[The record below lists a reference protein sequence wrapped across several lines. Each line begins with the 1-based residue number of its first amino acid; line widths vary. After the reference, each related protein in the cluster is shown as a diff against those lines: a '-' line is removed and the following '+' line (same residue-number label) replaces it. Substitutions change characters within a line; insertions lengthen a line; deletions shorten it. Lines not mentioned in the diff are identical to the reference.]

1 LTPNPFLGVVYHWTG
16 GLAAASFY
24 IPYRAVRQWSWETYW
39 LVGGVFSWI
48 IAPWTMALLLVPDAR
63 GAIHATPT
71 GSVLWAYTFG
81 ALWGIGGL
89 TFGLTMRYL
98 GIALGVAVALGLCNA
113 FGTLM
118 PPIFSGD
125 LGEILGSRSG
135 QIILLGVLASLA
147 GIAICG
153 AAGVS
158 KERELSSAQKHA
170 AIPEFDFGKGMLVA
184 TFSGVMSACFAYG
197 LAAGQPLA
205 DAARRQLLASGRS
218 ELWQNLPVLIVVLA
232 GGFTTNLIWCVVL
245 NIRHGTAHQYL
256 SVSQG
261 TDSSGAAAAASALLR
276 NYLWSALAG
285 VVWYLQFFCY
295 SMGAAQMGRYGFS
308 SWTLHMASIII
319 FSTLW
324 GIALDEWRGTS
335 RRTHA
340 LVGAGLAILVG
351 STIVVGYGNF
361 VKVADVAVR
370 AVAVP
375 SGGATLAKSHAS
387 LGPGHSAF
395 SAYLAREADRKTCH
409 DGGGEAKVRGT
420 PKLLILH
427 DLWR

>member
-1 LTPNPFLGVVYHWTG
+1 LLGVIYHWTG

-24 IPYRAVRQWSWETYW
+24 IPYRAVRRWSWETYW

-63 GAIHATPT
+63 GAIRATPT
-71 GSVLWAYTFG
+71 RSVLWAYAFG
-81 ALWGIGGL
+81 VLWGLGGL
-89 TFGLTMRYL
+89 TFGLTVRYL

-125 LGEILGSRSG
+125 FGEILRSRSG
-135 QIILLGVLASLA
+135 QIILLGVLASIA

-158 KERELSSAQKHA
+158 KEAELSPAQKHA

-205 DAARRQLLASGRS
+205 DAARRQLL
-218 ELWQNLPVLIVVLA
+218 IVVLA
-232 GGFTTNLIWCVVL
+232 GGFTTNLVWCVAL
-245 NIRHGTAHQYL
+245 NIKNGTARQYL
-256 SVSQG
+256 GLGGSMDG
-261 TDSSGAAAAASALLR
+261 PGAAMAGSPLLR

-285 VVWYLQFFCY
+285 FVWYLQFFCY
-295 SMGAAQMGRYGFS
+295 GMGAAQMGRYGFS

-324 GIALDEWRGTS
+324 GIALNEWKGTS
-335 RRTHA
+335 GRTHA
-340 LVGAGLAILVG
+340 LIGAGLAILVG
-351 STIVVGYGNF
+351 STLVVGYGNYI
-361 VKVADVAVR
+361 
-370 AVAVP
+370 
-375 SGGATLAKSHAS
+375 KS
-387 LGPGHSAF
+387 P
-395 SAYLAREADRKTCH
+395 TW
-409 DGGGEAKVRGT
+409 
-420 PKLLILH
+420 P
-427 DLWR
+427 